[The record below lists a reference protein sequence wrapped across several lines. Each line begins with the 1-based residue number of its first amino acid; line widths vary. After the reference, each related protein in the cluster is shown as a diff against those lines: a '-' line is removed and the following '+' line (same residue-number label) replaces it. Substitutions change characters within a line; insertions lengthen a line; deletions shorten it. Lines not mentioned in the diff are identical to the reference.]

1 MPILLVSDEIRSFKF
16 GLINQREF
24 RLTDSEI
31 EIEKETVCLKTKE
44 QLLFEKCM
52 NAIKEKNKEEASKY
66 ATELYEIR
74 KRINLFYNTIL
85 AIDRV
90 RIRID
95 SFCCD
100 YVHGSEP
107 RDRVLS
113 KIKVSVTLLRE
124 SSQKI
129 SSFLPDLSKQL
140 NNECIT
146 LEGLLTGEP
155 LG

>member
-1 MPILLVSDEIRSFKF
+1 M
-16 GLINQREF
+16 Q
-24 RLTDSEI
+24 
-31 EIEKETVCLKTKE
+31 LKK
-44 QLLFEKCM
+44 K
-52 NAIKEKNKEEASKY
+52 IKKKPQN
-66 ATELYEIR
+66 TLELYEIR

-85 AIDRV
+85 AIERE
-90 RIRID
+90 RIRVD

-100 YVHGSEP
+100 YTHGSEP

-113 KIKVSVTLLRE
+113 KIKLSVTLLRE

-129 SSFLPDLSKQL
+129 SPFLPDLSKQL

-146 LEGLLTGEP
+146 LEGLLTGAI